1 MPRNS
6 AKRRAPSG
14 GGGFAMAPPPRGNDG
29 WRGLNSPLPEGGGR
43 GLLAAVATSGDRGGM
58 AEATNWPDDIF
69 RVFRATDIKQVA
81 YVPDAGHTRLI
92 NLCRDDNVIRAIGLT
107 TEEEGVALLAGAWL
121 GGQRGA
127 LLMQSSGVGNCINM
141 LSLITQ
147 CRFPL
152 LTLVTMR
159 GQWGEFNPWQVPM
172 GQNSGE
178 QLRLAGTLVY
188 PVDEASRMAETVE
201 QAARLAFEGGISV
214 AVLISQRIIGSKT
227 FGKSEQ

>member
-1 MPRNS
+1 
-6 AKRRAPSG
+6 
-14 GGGFAMAPPPRGNDG
+14 
-29 WRGLNSPLPEGGGR
+29 
-43 GLLAAVATSGDRGGM
+43 M
-58 AEATNWPDDIF
+58 AEPVNWPDDVF
-69 RVFRATDIKQVA
+69 RVLKEAGIRQVA

-92 NLCRDDNVIRAIGLT
+92 NLCRADNAIRAIGLT

-121 GGQRGA
+121 GGQRGV

-152 LTLVTMR
+152 LSIVTMR

-172 GQNSGE
+172 GQNTGE
-178 QLRLAGTLVY
+178 TLRLAGTLVY
-188 PVDEASRMAETVE
+188 PVDEAARVAETVE

-214 AVLISQRIIGSKT
+214 AVLIAQRVIGSKT
-227 FGKSEQ
+227 FGKTDNE

>member
-1 MPRNS
+1 
-6 AKRRAPSG
+6 
-14 GGGFAMAPPPRGNDG
+14 MAQ
-29 WRGLNSPLPEGGGR
+29 
-43 GLLAAVATSGDRGGM
+43 AT
-58 AEATNWPDDIF
+58 EWPDDIF
-69 RVFRATDIKQVA
+69 RVFRAADIRQIA

-92 NLCRDDNVIRAIGLT
+92 NLCRDDNAIRAIGLT

-152 LTLVTMR
+152 LSLVTMR

-172 GQNSGE
+172 GQNTGE
-178 QLRLAGTLVY
+178 TLRLAGTLVY
-188 PVDEASRMAETVE
+188 PVDEAQRIGETVE

-214 AVLISQRIIGSKT
+214 AVLISQRVIGSKT
-227 FGKSEQ
+227 FGK